1 MIRWFAGHPTAANL
15 LLILILAAGVFVAP
29 SLTRETFP
37 AYLPPEV
44 SISMEYRGAT
54 AADVEEAICQRLGEA
69 LQRVDHMREIT
80 CTARD
85 NQALTVVGMHPQ
97 GDMGRFLDDIR
108 TELDALTDLPE
119 AVEKPV
125 IRELY
130 RTDLV
135 AAVALSGP
143 MSFAHLESYANTL
156 EDRLFAMDGIADV
169 VTVGL
174 SQRQWQ
180 VEVSRD
186 QLRQY
191 GLGAGDIVR
200 AISRQNLDMPLGT
213 LETESQDIQ
222 LRFVDERRT
231 LEALSR
237 LPVVASAGGAVL
249 TLGDIASLSETHERD
264 EERVEFNGRRAIIL
278 EIHKNRN
285 DDALRVMAALE
296 AFVAEERARHEGR
309 VSLEITQDMTSIVK
323 DRLQMLV
330 SNGITGL
337 ILVGLVMALFFR
349 PRLAFWALFGLPTA
363 FAGAFV
369 VMALSGLS
377 LNMIT
382 LVALL
387 MAIGIV
393 MDDSVVI
400 TENIA
405 RHAAQG
411 ASPLQAAARGTL
423 EIMPGVISSFLTTAA
438 VFVPLAFLAGELG
451 AVLEVLPVVLIAA
464 LAASLIEAFWILP
477 HHLKSGMAESRA
489 KERTPSRWRQGFE
502 RGFERFRD
510 ATGRVADGAVRRRYA
525 VLAAMIL
532 ILLGSVGLMAGGHV
546 RMEAMPEID
555 GDVLEARLLM
565 PQGTPLHET
574 RAITRRIT
582 EAMLR
587 LNEEFSPQQRDGQP
601 LVRNIQTRFNQH
613 AGAGE
618 KGPHVATVM
627 TDLLTAELR
636 TVDLAGLT
644 RRWYEEI
651 GNIPGLI
658 ALNIQEPGFGPAGTP
673 IEIRLQ
679 GSDLDNLKAAA
690 DYLSRH
696 LSAYAGT
703 FNVLDD
709 LRPGKPQR
717 TLKLKESALALGLT
731 AADVAAQIRTGLLGD
746 IVDTV
751 QIGDQHIELL
761 LRQSSAERS
770 TRAFLQDTVIL
781 GSDGRMVPLGE
792 VVDIIEERHWAQVT
806 RIDGRRT
813 LTLSAD
819 VDSRIANA
827 ANIVADLQRRLFPVL
842 QQQWPDIDLQVEGQT
857 ARSRETGQSI
867 ARGLLIGLLGIF
879 LILSFQF
886 RSYLE
891 PFIVMLSI
899 PVAFMGAIWGHLI
912 MGYNL
917 SMPSLIGAASLA
929 GIVVNNAILLVQF
942 IKAYRA
948 QGMTTAEAA
957 GAASRNRF
965 QAILITTGTTVAG
978 MLPLLAETSTQA
990 MAVIPLVISV
1000 VFGLLVSTVLVLLA
1014 LPALYTILDDLGWNT
1029 EAAEQAE
1036 DEVTGRSDSLG

>member
-1 MIRWFAGHPTAANL
+1 MIRWFAGHPTASNL
-15 LLILILAAGVFVAP
+15 LLILILAMGVFVAP

-85 NQALTVVGMHPQ
+85 NQAQTVASMGPQ

-108 TELDALTDLPE
+108 TEMDALTDLPE
-119 AVEKPV
+119 TAEKPV

-135 AAVALSGP
+135 AAIAVSGP
-143 MSFAHLESYANTL
+143 MSFAHLESYANEL
-156 EDRLFAMDGIADV
+156 QDRLFTLQGVADV

-191 GLGAGDIVR
+191 GLNAGDIAR
-200 AISRQNLDMPLGT
+200 AISRQNLDMPLGA
-213 LETESQDIQ
+213 LETDNQDIQ

-231 LEALSR
+231 LQALAR
-237 LPVVASAGGAVL
+237 LPVVANAGGAVL
-249 TLGDIASLSETHERD
+249 RLGDIASLSETHERD
-264 EERVEFNGRRAIIL
+264 EERVEFNGQRAIIL
-278 EIHKNRN
+278 EVHKNRN
-285 DDALRVMAALE
+285 DDALRVMDALE
-296 AFVAEERARHEGR
+296 AFIAEEQARREG
-309 VSLEITQDMTSIVK
+309 VNLDITQDMTSIVK

-337 ILVGLVMALFFR
+337 LLVGLVMALFFR

-363 FAGAFV
+363 FAGAFL

-405 RHAAQG
+405 RHASMG
-411 ASPLQAAARGTL
+411 ATPLQAAARGTL

-477 HHLKSGMAESRA
+477 HHLKSGLARA
-489 KERTPSRWRQGFE
+489 KGQERPPSRFRSGFDHRFE
-502 RGFERFRD
+502 RLRE
-510 ATGRVADGAVRRRYA
+510 ATGRLTDGAIRFRYG
-525 VLAAMIL
+525 VLAAMVIG
-532 ILLGSVGLMAGGHV
+532 LLGSIGLMAGGHV

-555 GDVLEARLLM
+555 GDVLEARVLL
-565 PQGTPLHET
+565 PQGTPLHQT
-574 RAITRRIT
+574 QAITQRVT
-582 EAMLR
+582 DAMLG
-587 LNEEFSPQQRDGQP
+587 LSETYSPQQPNGQK

-613 AGAGE
+613 ASSAE
-618 KGPHVATVM
+618 KGAHVATVM
-627 TDLLTAELR
+627 ADLLTAELR
-636 TVDLAGLT
+636 TVDLARLT
-644 RRWYEEI
+644 ERWYEEI
-651 GNIPGLI
+651 GDIPGVI

-673 IEIRLQ
+673 IEVRLQ
-679 GSDLDNLKAAA
+679 GHDLDDLKAAA
-690 DYLSRH
+690 HYLSQEI
-696 LSAYAGT
+696 SSYAGA

-717 TLKLKESALALGLT
+717 TLKLKENALALGLT
-731 AADVAAQIRTGLLGD
+731 AADVAGQIRTGLLGD

-751 QIGDQHIELL
+751 QIGDQHIEVLI
-761 LRQSSAERS
+761 RQSSAERA
-770 TRAFLQDTVIL
+770 TRAFLQESVIL
-781 GSDGRMVPLGE
+781 GNNAQMIPLRE
-792 VVDIIEERHWAQVT
+792 VVSIVEERHWAQVT
-806 RIDGRRT
+806 RINGQRT
-813 LTLSAD
+813 VTVSAD
-819 VDSRIANA
+819 VDSRVANA
-827 ANIVADLQRRLFPVL
+827 GNIVADLQQRVFPQL
-842 QQQWPDIDLQVEGQT
+842 YRQWPGINLQVEGQT
-857 ARSRETGQSI
+857 ARSKETGQSI

-891 PFIVMLSI
+891 PIIVMLSI
-899 PVAFMGAIWGHLI
+899 PAAFMGAVWGHLI

-942 IKAYRA
+942 IKSYRA
-948 QGMTTAEAA
+948 EGMTTAQAA
-957 GAASRNRF
+957 SAASRNRF
-965 QAILITTGTTVAG
+965 RAILITTSTTVAG
-978 MLPLLAETSTQA
+978 LLPLLAETSTQA

-1000 VFGLLVSTVLVLLA
+1000 VFGLLVSTLLVLLV
-1014 LPALYTILDDLGWNT
+1014 LPALYTILDDLGWST
-1029 EAAEQAE
+1029 EPEPRV
-1036 DEVTGRSDSLG
+1036 DE

>member
-15 LLILILAAGVFVAP
+15 LLILILAAGVFVTP

-54 AADVEEAICQRLGEA
+54 AADVEDAICQRLNNA
-69 LQRVDHMREIT
+69 LQRVDHIEEIR

-85 NQALTVVGMHPQ
+85 NQAQAVASMSAA

-108 TELDALTDLPE
+108 TEVEALKDWP
-119 AVEKPV
+119 ASAEKPV

-130 RTDLV
+130 RSDLV
-135 AAVALSGP
+135 AAIAVSGP
-143 MSFAHLESYANTL
+143 MSFAHLESYAETL
-156 EDRLFAMDGIADV
+156 RDRLFRLDGVSDV
-169 VTVGL
+169 VAVGL

-191 GLGAGDIVR
+191 GLSAGDIAR
-200 AISRQNLDMPLGT
+200 AISRQNLDVPLGT
-213 LETESQDIQ
+213 LQTAHQDIQ
-222 LRFVDERRT
+222 LRFVDKSRT
-231 LEALSR
+231 LQALAS
-237 LPVVASAGGAVL
+237 LPVVAGSSGAVL
-249 TLGDIASLSETHERD
+249 TLGDVATLSETHEQD
-264 EERVEFNGRRAIIL
+264 EERVEFDGQRAIIL
-278 EIHKNRN
+278 EVHKSRA
-285 DDALRVMAALE
+285 DDALRVMEALNT
-296 AFVAEERARHEGR
+296 FIAREQAR
-309 VSLEITQDMTSIVK
+309 YEQVSLAITQDMTSIVK

-330 SNGITGL
+330 SNGISGL
-337 ILVGLVMALFFR
+337 ILVGVVMALFFR

-363 FAGAFV
+363 FAGAFL
-369 VMALSGLS
+369 VMALGGLS

-405 RHAAQG
+405 RHANQG
-411 ASPLQAAARGTL
+411 KSPLQAAANGTL
-423 EIMPGVISSFLTTAA
+423 EVLPGVLSSFLTTAA

-451 AVLEVLPVVLIAA
+451 SVLEVLPVVLIAA

-477 HHLKSGMAESRA
+477 HHLKSGLAGKAGLEPAPSGLRA
-489 KERTPSRWRQGFE
+489 GFD
-502 RGFERFRD
+502 RRFENVREAAGRLADNAVRFR
-510 ATGRVADGAVRRRYA
+510 YS
-525 VLAAMIL
+525 VLAVVL
-532 ILLGSVGLMAGGHV
+532 LVLLGSIGLIAGGYV

-555 GDVLEARLLM
+555 GDVLEARVLL

-574 RAITRRIT
+574 RAITQTIT
-582 EAMLR
+582 QAMTA
-587 LNEEFSPQQRDGQP
+587 LNDEYSPQQPKGQA
-601 LVRNIQTRFNQH
+601 LVRHIQTRFNQH
-613 AGAGE
+613 ASANE
-618 KGPHVATVM
+618 KGAHVATVM
-627 TDLLTAELR
+627 ADLLSAEVR
-636 TVDLAGLT
+636 TIDLAQLSE
-644 RRWYEEI
+644 RWHQAI
-651 GNIPGLI
+651 GDLPGVI

-673 IEIRLQ
+673 IEVRLKGQ
-679 GSDLDNLKAAA
+679 DLEQLKAASSF
-690 DYLSRH
+690 LSRE
-696 LSAYAGT
+696 LGRYVGT
-703 FNVLDD
+703 RNVLDD

-717 TLKLKESALALGLT
+717 TLRLKEDALTLGLT
-731 AADVAAQIRTGLLGD
+731 TGEVAAQIRTGLLGD

-751 QIGDQHIELL
+751 QIGDQHIEVL
-761 LRQSSAERS
+761 LRQTRDERA
-770 TRAFLQDTVIL
+770 TAAFLQDSVIL
-781 GSDGRMVPLGE
+781 GPRGQSIPLGQ
-792 VVDIIEERHWAQVT
+792 VVDIFEERHWSQVT
-806 RIDGRRT
+806 RIDGQRT
-813 LTLSAD
+813 LTVSAD

-827 ANIVADLQRRLFPVL
+827 GNIVADLQTQVFPEL
-842 QQQWPDIDLQVEGQT
+842 IRQWPDVQLQIEGQT

-891 PFIVMLSI
+891 PVIVMLSI

-942 IKAYRA
+942 IKSYRA
-948 QGMTTAEAA
+948 EGMTTAEAA
-957 GAASRNRF
+957 SAASRNRF
-965 QAILITTGTTVAG
+965 RAILITTSTTIAG

-1000 VFGLLVSTVLVLLA
+1000 VFGLLVSTVLVLLV
-1014 LPALYTILDDLGWNT
+1014 LPALYTILDDLGLST
-1029 EAAEQAE
+1029 PA
-1036 DEVTGRSDSLG
+1036 DD